1 MGTLRL
7 RLQLETGPP
16 FYVVIRATRRSSR
29 LQCKGGTFISQFP
42 RPSAQ
47 QSSTLPTELILL
59 IKIFVRFY
67 QCLLASTKL
76 RVYYCYLLIKIAWP
90 LATVSLCVAKSLHL
104 IFVTVCYLYRHAF
117 EINCILTI
125 NFRAF
130 A

>member
-1 MGTLRL
+1 MSRYLARKYQLGTPCL

-90 LATVSLCVAKSLHL
+90 LAISVCSQIFTFNICYCLLSLSPC
-104 IFVTVCYLYRHAF
+104 F
-117 EINCILTI
+117 
-125 NFRAF
+125 
-130 A
+130 